1 MSSTALEY
9 LAQAERAAA
18 EHPELVG
25 VAARSIRSVGVIGAG
40 TMGSG
45 IAIAGLDAG
54 FDVTLIEVGIDALE
68 RGRTRIADFYADR
81 VRRGKLV
88 ETDARDRMSR
98 LTASVEL
105 QRLASVDLVIEA
117 VFEDIEIKKE
127 LFGRLDGVV
136 RDGAILASNTSY
148 LDLDAMA
155 AATKRPGDIVGL
167 HFFSPANVMK
177 LLEIVRG
184 RETSRETLAT
194 ALAFAKRLGK
204 LPVVSANAWGFIG
217 NRIHSQYRRQCE
229 FMLEEGA
236 TPQQVDAAMEAFGYA
251 MGPFKVADL
260 SGLDIAWRIRKS
272 QLAANKGVRDPGVR
286 SVDFPDTLCE
296 MGRFGRKTGAG
307 YYRYSPDGK
316 SPIPDPEV
324 VDVIERSSAT
334 KGIVRRP
341 FTDDEIQR
349 RALLTM
355 VNEASRLLAEGVAAR
370 PSDVDVV
377 MANGYGFP
385 RSEGGPVHWARQ
397 RDPVDLDRDLDWLA
411 RASGP
416 GFIRGNFIKEP
427 R

>member
-1 MSSTALEY
+1 MSSTTLEY
-9 LAQAERAAA
+9 LAHAERAAA
-18 EHPELVG
+18 EHPDLVG
-25 VAARSIRSVGVIGAG
+25 VAPRPIRSIGVIGAG

-54 FDVTLIEVGIDALE
+54 LNVTLIEIGSDALE
-68 RGRTRIADFYADR
+68 RGRARIADFYADR
-81 VRRGKLV
+81 VKRGKLV
-88 ETDARDRMSR
+88 ETDASERMGR
-98 LTASVEL
+98 LTPSVEM
-105 QRLASVDLVIEA
+105 QRLSSVDLVIEA
-117 VFEDIEIKKE
+117 VFEDLEIKKE
-127 LFGRLDGVV
+127 LFGRLDAVL

-155 AATKRPGDIVGL
+155 AATKRPGDVVGL

-184 RETSRETLAT
+184 RSTSRATLAT
-194 ALAFAKRLGK
+194 ALEFAKRLGK

-260 SGLDIAWRIRKS
+260 SGLDIAWRIRKT
-272 QLAANKGVRDPGVR
+272 QLAASGGVRDPNVR
-286 SVDFPDTLCE
+286 YVDFPDTLCE

-307 YYRYSPDGK
+307 YYRYSPDSK

-324 VDVIERSSAT
+324 LDIIERSSAA
-334 KGIVRRP
+334 KGIVRRA

-355 VNEASRLLAEGVAAR
+355 VNEASRLLEEGVAAR
-370 PSDVDVV
+370 ASDVDVV

-385 RSEGGPVHWARQ
+385 RSKGGPVYWAQQ
-397 RDPVDLDRDLDWLA
+397 REPAELDRDLDWLA
-411 RASGP
+411 RLSGP
-416 GFIRGNFIKEP
+416 GFVRSNS
-427 R
+427 